1 MATEDQSQS
10 EIPLPSDDRPSA
22 RRNRWLGVL
31 LAVSLL
37 INVIVLYRMRGGEP
51 QAVPAAAVEEKK
63 DNAGTQNSEQSDRV
77 ELSAE
82 AVKRAG
88 IESREAAMIALDR
101 VIEAPGRLAVN
112 ADASARVG
120 SFVEGRVT
128 RVTVVVGD
136 AVKQDQPVVYI
147 HSHEVAQA
155 RADYARAHAAII
167 RAEKS
172 LEQARIELARAD
184 RLLEAKALSPRER
197 MQAEAAVNAAQA
209 ELAQARAEEHRAE
222 EFLHHLGASPTG
234 EDDAV
239 VRAPQ
244 SGTVLE
250 RLVTPGTAVTPATDL
265 LRIADLSTLWAVA
278 EVPETQASGVH
289 TGQNVEMTVAAFPDV
304 IFAGRVIHIGDILS
318 ATTRTIQVRCLVRN
332 TGGRLRPEMF
342 AQIRISAGVGRQ
354 ALAVPRDAV
363 AESAGERFVFIDL
376 GGGAFAKRVVQTG
389 IEQGDRVEILS
400 GLQPGERIAVRG
412 TFYLKSALLKSALSD
427 E

>member
-1 MATEDQSQS
+1 LTTEDQSQP
-10 EIPLPSDDRPSA
+10 EIPLPSDAAPSA
-22 RRNRWLGVL
+22 RRNRWLGAL
-31 LAVSLL
+31 LAASLL
-37 INVIVLYRMRGGEP
+37 INVIVLYRMHSGESP
-51 QAVPAAAVEEKK
+51 TAPAAGVEEKK
-63 DNAGTQNSEQSDRV
+63 DHTGAQNSEQNDRV

-88 IESREAAMIALDR
+88 IESREAALIALDR

-155 RADYARAHAAII
+155 RADYARAHASII
-167 RAEKS
+167 RSEKS

-197 MQAEAAVNAAQA
+197 MQAEAALNAAQA
-209 ELAQARAEEHRAE
+209 DLAQARAEEHRAE

-244 SGTVLE
+244 SGVVLE

-289 TGQNVEMTVAAFPDV
+289 TGQAVEIAVAAFPDV
-304 IFAGRVIHIGDILS
+304 VFAGRVIHIGDMLS

-342 AQIRISAGVGRQ
+342 AQIRIAAGAGRQ

-376 GGGAFAKRVVQTG
+376 GGGAFAKRVVETG
-389 IEQGDRVEILS
+389 IEYGDRVEILS

>member
-1 MATEDQSQS
+1 MTSEDQSQP
-10 EIPLPSDDRPSA
+10 EIPLPSDTAPSA
-22 RRNRWLGVL
+22 RRSRWLWAL

-37 INVIVLYRMRGGEP
+37 INVIVLYRIRSSESP
-51 QAVPAAAVEEKK
+51 AVPAATVEEKK
-63 DNAGTQNSEQSDRV
+63 DNTSTQDSGQNDRI

-88 IESREAAMIALDR
+88 IESREAAMFTLDR
-101 VIEAPGRLAVN
+101 VIEAPGRLVVN

-155 RADYARAHAAII
+155 RADYARAHASII

-250 RLVTPGTAVTPATDL
+250 RLVTPGTTVTPATDL
-265 LRIADLSTLWAVA
+265 LRIVDLATLWAVA
-278 EVPETQASGVH
+278 EVPEQQSSLVH
-289 TGQNVEMTVAAFPDV
+289 PGQNVEITVAAFPDV
-304 IFAGRVIHIGDILS
+304 VFAGRVIHIGDVLS
-318 ATTRTIQVRCLVRN
+318 ATTRTIPVRCLVRN

-342 AQIRISAGVGRQ
+342 AQIRIAAGAGRH
-354 ALAVPRDAV
+354 ALVVPKDAI

-389 IEQGDRVEILS
+389 IEQSDRVEILS

-412 TFYLKSALLKSALSD
+412 TFYLKSALLKSSLSD